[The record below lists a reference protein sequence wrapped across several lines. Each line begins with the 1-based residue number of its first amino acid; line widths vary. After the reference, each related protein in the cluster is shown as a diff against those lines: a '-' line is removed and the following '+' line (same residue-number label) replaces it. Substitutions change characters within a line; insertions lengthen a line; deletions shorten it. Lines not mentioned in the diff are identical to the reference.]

1 MDRAGVLQQAAQG
14 EVLHDCDTTMKIL
27 DLPLGESRP
36 RKPADD
42 ESEAELERTGIFTS
56 GIVSTRA
63 GQGSALFFTGRKHV
77 GEYPAAVLA
86 RRAHELGPPFQLGVV
101 SGEYLTGTCIA
112 WLHFERPLIYRGH
125 FAGQRL
131 LEKHFEH
138 LIAALS
144 SKLGIDHDK
153 HVLDDLRR
161 RSHLSGNLLI
171 LHAFHDERR
180 NP

>member
-63 GQGSALFFTGRKHV
+63 GREVRSSSPGASTSGNIRLPCW
-77 GEYPAAVLA
+77 PA
-86 RRAHELGPPFQLGVV
+86 GPMSWG
-101 SGEYLTGTCIA
+101 
-112 WLHFERPLIYRGH
+112 
-125 FAGQRL
+125 
-131 LEKHFEH
+131 
-138 LIAALS
+138 
-144 SKLGIDHDK
+144 
-153 HVLDDLRR
+153 R
-161 RSHLSGNLLI
+161 RSS
-171 LHAFHDERR
+171 
-180 NP
+180 